1 VWRIVSNSDAGDIGA
16 APEAPRPIPWLY
28 PDFVD
33 EEDRMR
39 LSIHALLVDTCVGND
54 KIRPGLTGKKPL
66 STNFL
71 GYISPAE
78 MERRAA

>member
-1 VWRIVSNSDAGDIGA
+1 
-16 APEAPRPIPWLY
+16 
-28 PDFVD
+28 
-33 EEDRMR
+33 MR